1 MPQGEGASNM
11 HRPRVWCSGVG
22 LGRQSAVF
30 LASNMHRP
38 RVCCGG
44 PLASVAGVRKTSP
57 CEPVPG
63 RGRRFIL
70 SARFSE
76 EALSCFFPRPA
87 VRGEGA
93 RRAGEGCGQTA
104 KQKAARAGGTRGHV
118 QNQLFISSEVTRSG
132 SGIDP
137 RRPRCLQ
144 EQGAQGWDSD
154 REVERAAGVWLRDT
168 PGAPLVADV

>member
-1 MPQGEGASNM
+1 M

-30 LASNMHRP
+30 RASNMHRP
-38 RVCCGG
+38 RVYCGG

-76 EALSCFFPRPA
+76 EALPFFFPRPA

-93 RRAGEGCGQTA
+93 RRAGEGCGNRRNK
-104 KQKAARAGGTRGHV
+104 KQPVLAVREGTFRTNFSSAQSRPGQALESTPGGPGAFKNKAPKGGTRIERWNG
-118 QNQLFISSEVTRSG
+118 RPACG
-132 SGIDP
+132 SGIPQAPPWFPTFDP
-137 RRPRCLQ
+137 P
-144 EQGAQGWDSD
+144 
-154 REVERAAGVWLRDT
+154 
-168 PGAPLVADV
+168 